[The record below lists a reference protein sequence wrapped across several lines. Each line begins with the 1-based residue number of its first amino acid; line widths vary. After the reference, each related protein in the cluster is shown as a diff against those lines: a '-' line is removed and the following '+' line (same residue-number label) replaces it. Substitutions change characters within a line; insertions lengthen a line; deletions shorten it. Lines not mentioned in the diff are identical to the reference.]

1 MQEREVLNMID
12 LHRHSECST
21 FDGFGKPEELAEI
34 AKKLGHTSLGVSDH
48 GNTNGLVRHYFA
60 CKEEGIKPIMGC
72 EGYFL
77 PKYKSQT
84 RGYHLCLF
92 IKTKQGYTNLNT
104 LQYEGEKIKYYNPI
118 WTFELI
124 EEYHE
129 GLICTSACVAGY
141 LAQCIKSGKLDQA
154 EKYLRKM
161 IDIFGD
167 DFYIEIQP
175 YSITELGLQEKVN
188 VESIKLAKKLGIKL
202 ILTSD
207 SHRGAKED
215 FDTYMKMHEVAKH
228 NFDSIEATYKERYMP
243 TEKEIMQRFY
253 KMHRGDF
260 GDAKAKALAKEMVR
274 NLQEIEDKVDGDIL
288 DKLELKLPQFDE
300 TKDSY
305 ELLKANVISGL
316 KRRDKYSKKYM
327 ARVKE
332 EMKVI
337 KYHGFED
344 YFLMVAEY
352 TNWAKDNGIVVGPG
366 RGSGC
371 NCLVDYALNITEV
384 DPILFDLDFS
394 RFLRIDKKKMPD
406 IDLDF
411 ETSRR
416 AEVIQHLLD
425 KYPDNAAQICSYG
438 LYRVDNLIND
448 LAKVCGLEEK
458 KDEVK
463 QIKSFINSHISEGV
477 MDMVGIMKST
487 EARMWNDQYDGIIIH
502 FSKLYNKIRYIG
514 THAAGV
520 AITGGNILD
529 YTAVRIDA
537 KTGKHFTNYDLNDME
552 KIKVIKFDILGLTTM
567 SSIGELRQLTGHDEF
582 DEDWVN
588 DEQIMKA
595 FGEGNCD
602 GVFQFEKKSVQDML
616 KLIQCDTF
624 SDVIAASAMNRPGPL
639 SLKMPEVYAAN
650 KVDQS
655 YIDTSLPYSKYL
667 EKTYG
672 CVVYQ
677 EQVQAIAVN
686 IGGLEWPEAD
696 KILKM
701 QRGGTEK
708 AIRNFEESYDN
719 FVKKF
724 EAGAKKHGMTKEQA
738 FEIFDKFF
746 NYAFNKGHATGY
758 SLISVEEMYY
768 KIYYPI
774 EFWYVKMKY
783 SGIDAKIAKFKENA
797 VRDNAVL
804 FLPHVNYSADY
815 TLRKI
820 EGEVMIQEGLRS
832 IKGIG
837 EKAAAVIEAERKANG
852 VFTSFDDFYDRC
864 KSRAVTS
871 RVVQI
876 LKEQGALE
884 FNKRTYINRVTK
896 YNSTLYAKSIG

>member
-1 MQEREVLNMID
+1 MVD
-12 LHRHSECST
+12 LHRHDECST
-21 FDGFGKPEELAEI
+21 FDGFGKPEELAVL
-34 AKKLGHTSLGVSDH
+34 AKELGHTALGTSNH
-48 GNTNGLVRHYFA
+48 GNTNGLVRHYYA
-60 CKEEGIKPIMGC
+60 CKEVGIKPIMGV
-72 EGYFL
+72 EAYFL
-77 PKYKSQT
+77 PKHKPQT

-92 IKTKQGYTNLNT
+92 AKNNKGYTNLNT
-104 LQYEGEKIKYYNPI
+104 LQFEGEKQKYYNPI
-118 WTFELI
+118 IDFDLLEK
-124 EEYHE
+124 YHE

-141 LAQCIKSGKLDQA
+141 LAQCITADKIKQA
-154 EKYLRKM
+154 EKFIQKM
-161 IDIFGD
+161 VDIFGD

-175 YSITELGLQEKVN
+175 YTVSDKGMQEKVN
-188 VESIKLAKKLGIKL
+188 VESIKLANKFGVKC

-207 SHRGAKED
+207 SHYGSKSD
-215 FDTYMKMHEVAKH
+215 FDTYMKMHEIAKH
-228 NFDSIEATYKERYMP
+228 DGMDIAATYGERYMP
-243 TEKEIMQRFY
+243 TEKELMQRFY
-253 KMHRGDF
+253 KMHKDDF
-260 GDAKAKALAKEMVR
+260 GAENAKTMAKKMIA
-274 NLQEIEDKVDGDIL
+274 NLEEIEAKVDDTIF
-288 DKLELKLPQFDE
+288 DVLEQKLPQFDE
-300 TKDSY
+300 HRDSM
-305 ELLKANVISGL
+305 ELLKEKIKAGL
-316 KRRDKYSKKYM
+316 KERGKWNKTYA
-327 ARVKE
+327 ARIKE
-332 EMKVI
+332 ELKVI

-344 YFLMVAEY
+344 YFLMVADY
-352 TNWAKDNGIVVGPG
+352 TNWAKDNGIMVGPG

-371 NCLVDYALNITEV
+371 NCLVNYALKITDV

-416 AEVIQHLLD
+416 PEVIEYLLRR
-425 KYPDNAAQICSYG
+425 YPNNAAQICSYG
-438 LYRVDNLIND
+438 LYRVDNLLND
-448 LAKVCGLEEK
+448 LSKVCGLAENK
-458 KDEVK
+458 AEVA
-463 QIKSFINSHISEGV
+463 QIKSFINKNIREGV
-477 MDMVGIMKST
+477 LDMEAVVSSA
-487 EARMWNDQYDGIIIH
+487 EARMWNAEYDNIIKH
-502 FSKLYNKIRYIG
+502 FSKLYNKIRFIG

-529 YTAVRIDA
+529 YTAIRIDS
-537 KTGKHFTNYDLNDME
+537 KSGKYFTNYDLNDME

-567 SSIGELRQLTGHDEF
+567 SSIGELRQLTGEEF

-588 DEQIMKA
+588 DEKLIAA

-616 KLIQCDTF
+616 KLLQCDTF
-624 SDVIAASAMNRPGPL
+624 EDVIAASAMNRPGPL
-639 SLKMPEVYAAN
+639 SLKMPEIYAAN
-650 KVDQS
+650 KVDNS
-655 YIDTSLPYSKYL
+655 HIDSSLPYYQYL

-708 AIRNFEESYDN
+708 AIRNFEENYDN

-724 EAGAKKHGMTKEQA
+724 EEGAKRFGMTQEQA

-758 SLISVEEMYY
+758 SLISVEEMHHKLYH
-768 KIYYPI
+768 PT

-783 SGIDAKIAKFKENA
+783 TNDDAKLAKFKENA
-797 VRDNAVL
+797 IKDNAVV

-815 TLRKI
+815 SLRKV
-820 EGEVMIQEGLRS
+820 EGEMVIQEGLSS
-832 IKGIG
+832 IKGVG
-837 EKAAAVIEAERKANG
+837 EKAAAFIEEERKTHG
-852 VFTSFDDFYDRC
+852 VFTSYDDFYDRC
-864 KSRAVTS
+864 KSRVVTS

-884 FNKRTYINRVTK
+884 FNKKSYISRVTK
-896 YNSTLYAKSIG
+896 YNGALYARAMV

>member
-1 MQEREVLNMID
+1 MID
-12 LHRHSECST
+12 LHRHDECST
-21 FDGFGKPEELAEI
+21 FDGFGKPEELAAL
-34 AKKLGHTSLGVSDH
+34 AKKLGHTALGTSNH
-48 GNTNGLVRHYFA
+48 GNTNGLVRHYYA
-60 CKEEGIKPIMGC
+60 CKEQGIKPVMGC

-77 PKYKSQT
+77 PVYKPQT

-92 IKTKQGYTNLNT
+92 AKTKQGYTNLNT
-104 LQYEGEKIKYYNPI
+104 IQYEGEKIKYYNPI
-118 WTFELI
+118 WTFEML
-124 EEYHE
+124 EKYHE

-141 LAQCIKSGKLDQA
+141 LAQCIINGKLKQA
-154 EKYLRKM
+154 EKFLNKM
-161 IDIFGD
+161 VDIFGD
-167 DFYIEIQP
+167 DFYVEIQP
-175 YSITELGLQEKVN
+175 YSITDVGVQEKVN

-228 NFDSIEATYKERYMP
+228 NFADIEATYKERYMP

-253 KMHRGDF
+253 KMHKDDF
-260 GDAKAKALAKEMVR
+260 GEAKTKALAKEMIR

-288 DKLELKLPQFDE
+288 DKLELKLPKFDPNR
-300 TKDSY
+300 DSMD
-305 ELLKANVISGL
+305 LLKEKIKDGL
-316 KRRDKYSKKYM
+316 KKRGKWNKQYAERI
-327 ARVKE
+327 KE
-332 EMKVI
+332 ELKVI

-344 YFLMVAEY
+344 YFLMVSDYA
-352 TNWAKDNGIVVGPG
+352 NWAKEHGIMVGPG

-371 NCLVDYALNITEV
+371 NCLVNYALHITDV

-416 AEVIQHLLD
+416 AEVIEYLLRR
-425 KYPDNAAQICSYG
+425 YPNNAAQICSYG

-448 LAKVCGLEEK
+448 LAKVCGLEGNKE
-458 KDEVK
+458 E
-463 QIKSFINSHISEGV
+463 IKRIKNFINSKINEGLLDLDALSE
-477 MDMVGIMKST
+477 SA
-487 EARMWNDQYDGIIIH
+487 EAKMWNDEYDNIIKH
-502 FSKLYNKIRYIG
+502 FCKLYNKIRFIG

-529 YTAVRIDA
+529 YTAVRIDS

-567 SSIGELRQLTGHDEF
+567 SSIGELRRLTGHDSFNE
-582 DEDWVN
+582 EWVKDKN
-588 DEQIMKA
+588 IMNA

-616 KLIQCDTF
+616 KVMKCDSF
-624 SDVIAASAMNRPGPL
+624 EDVIAASAMNRPGPL
-639 SLKMPEVYAAN
+639 SLRMPEIYAAN
-650 KVDQS
+650 KADS
-655 YIDTSLPYSKYL
+655 SHIDTSLPYYKYL

-708 AIRNFEESYDN
+708 AIRNFEENYDN
-719 FVKKF
+719 FVTKF

-758 SLISVEEMYY
+758 SIISVEEMFY
-768 KIYYPI
+768 KLYYPT

-783 SGIDAKIAKFKENA
+783 SGDEAKMAKFRENA
-797 VRDNAVL
+797 VKDNAII
-804 FLPHVNYSADY
+804 FLPHVNYSANY
-815 TLRKI
+815 SLRKV
-820 EGEVMIQEGLRS
+820 ENEKVIQEGLSS
-832 IKGIG
+832 IKGVG
-837 EKAAAVIEAERKANG
+837 EKAAAAIEAERKANG
-852 VFTSFDDFYDRC
+852 VFRSYDDFYDRC
-864 KSRAVTS
+864 KSRVVTS
-871 RVVQI
+871 RVVQL
-876 LKEQGALE
+876 LKDYGALE
-884 FNKRTYINRVTK
+884 FNKKTYINRVVK
-896 YNSTLYAKSIG
+896 YNSTLLAKNMQ

>member
-1 MQEREVLNMID
+1 MVD
-12 LHRHSECST
+12 LHRHDECST
-21 FDGFGKPEELAEI
+21 FDGFGKPEELAAL
-34 AKKLGHTSLGVSDH
+34 AKELGHTSLGISNH
-48 GNTNGLVRHYFA
+48 GNTNSLVRHYYA
-60 CKEEGIKPIMGC
+60 CKEAGIKPIMGV
-72 EGYFL
+72 EAYFL
-77 PKYKSQT
+77 PKWKEHE

-92 IKTKQGYTNLNT
+92 AKNNVGYRNLNT
-104 LQYEGEKIKYYNPI
+104 LQFEGEKQKYYNPI
-118 WTFELI
+118 IDFDLLEK
-124 EEYHE
+124 YHD

-141 LAQCIKSGKLDQA
+141 LAKSIIAGKNKQAAAFIK
-154 EKYLRKM
+154 KM
-161 IDIFGD
+161 VDIFGD

-175 YSITELGLQEKVN
+175 YVVSDEGMQEKVN
-188 VESIKLAKKLGIKL
+188 VECIKLAKKFGVKC

-207 SHRGAKED
+207 SHYGSKDD

-228 NFDSIEATYKERYMP
+228 DATWIESTYGERYMP
-243 TEKEIMQRFY
+243 TEKELKTRFVR
-253 KMHRGDF
+253 MHKNDF
-260 GDAKAKALAKEMVR
+260 GKAEAGIMAAEMIR
-274 NLQEIEDKVDGDIL
+274 NLDLIEDSVDDNIL
-288 DKLELKLPQFDE
+288 DNLEQKLPQFE
-300 TKDSY
+300 EGKDSY
-305 ELLKANVISGL
+305 ELLKEKIKSGL
-316 KRRDKYSKKYM
+316 KSRGKWNKQYATRI
-327 ARVKE
+327 KE
-332 EMKVI
+332 ELEVI

-352 TNWAKDNGIVVGPG
+352 TNWAKDQGIIVGPG

-371 NCLVDYALNITEV
+371 NCLVNYALRITDV

-416 AEVIQHLLD
+416 AEVIAHLLE
-425 KYPDNAAQICSYG
+425 KYPNNAAQICSYG
-438 LYRVDNLIND
+438 LYRVDNLLND
-448 LAKVCGLEEK
+448 LSKVCGLADNK
-458 KDEVK
+458 AEVA
-463 QIKSFINSHISEGV
+463 QIKAFINKHISEGV
-477 MDMVGIMKST
+477 LDMNAVVNSA
-487 EARMWNDQYDGIIIH
+487 EAKMWNREYDNIIKH
-502 FSKLYNKIRYIG
+502 FSKLYNKIRFIG

-529 YTAVRIDA
+529 YTAIRIDS
-537 KTGKHFTNYDLNDME
+537 KSGKFFTNYDLNDME

-567 SSIGELRQLTGHDEF
+567 SSIGELRQLTGHDAF

-588 DEQIMKA
+588 DENIAKA

-616 KLIQCDTF
+616 KVMGCDCF
-624 SDVIAASAMNRPGPL
+624 EDVVAASAMNRPGPL
-639 SLKMPEVYAAN
+639 SLKMPEIYAAN

-655 YIDTSLPYSKYL
+655 HIDTSLPYSKYL

-708 AIRNFEESYDN
+708 AIRNFEENYDN

-724 EAGAKKHGMTKEQA
+724 EEGAKRFGMTQEQA

-768 KIYYPI
+768 KLYHPT

-783 SGIDAKIAKFKENA
+783 TNDDAKLAKFKENA
-797 VRDNAVL
+797 IKDNAVV
-804 FLPHVNYSADY
+804 FLPHVNYSADFS
-815 TLRKI
+815 LRKVD
-820 EGEVMIQEGLRS
+820 GDVVIQEGLS
-832 IKGIG
+832 AIKGVG
-837 EKAAAVIEAERKANG
+837 EKAAAYIEAERKAHG
-852 VFTSFDDFYDRC
+852 VFTSYDDFYDRC
-864 KSRAVTS
+864 KSRVVTS

-884 FNKRTYINRVTK
+884 FNKKTYVNRVVK
-896 YNSTLYAKSIG
+896 YNSALYARATN

>member
-1 MQEREVLNMID
+1 MSCD
-12 LHRHSECST
+12 LHRHDESST
-21 FDGFGKPEELAEI
+21 FDGFGKPEELTAL
-34 AKKLGHTSLGVSDH
+34 AKKLGHTALGISNH
-48 GNTNGLVRHYFA
+48 GNTNSLVRHYYA

-77 PKYKSQT
+77 PKYKPQT

-92 IKTKQGYTNLNT
+92 AKTKQGYTNLNT

-118 WTFELI
+118 WTFELL

-141 LAQCIKSGKLDQA
+141 LAQCIKGGKKKQA
-154 EKYLRKM
+154 IKYLEKM
-161 IDIFGD
+161 VEIFGD
-167 DFYIEIQP
+167 DFYVEIQP
-175 YSITELGLQEKVN
+175 YAISEEGLQEKVN
-188 VESIKLAKKLGIKL
+188 VESIKLAEKIGIKCV
-202 ILTSD
+202 LTSD
-207 SHRGAKED
+207 SHYGSKDD
-215 FDTYMKMHEVAKH
+215 FDTYLKMHEIAKH
-228 NFDSIEATYKERYMP
+228 NSIDISATYGERYMP
-243 TEKEIMQRFY
+243 TEKEIMVRFY
-253 KMHRGDF
+253 KMHKGDF
-260 GDAKAKALAKEMVR
+260 GNSAAKGMAKEMIA
-274 NLQEIEDKVDGDIL
+274 NLQEIEHKVDESIL
-288 DKLELKLPQFDE
+288 DELELKLPQFDE
-300 TKDSY
+300 TKGST
-305 ELLKANVISGL
+305 ELLREKIKIGL
-316 KRRDKYSKKYM
+316 KKRCKWNKKY
-327 ARVKE
+327 AERIKD

-337 KYHGFED
+337 EYHGFQD
-344 YFLMVAEY
+344 YFLMVADY
-352 TNWAKDNGIVVGPG
+352 TNWAKEQGIMVGPG

-371 NCLVDYALNITEV
+371 NCLVNYALHITDV

-416 AEVIQHLLD
+416 AEVIDYLLK
-425 KYPDNAAQICSYG
+425 KYPNNAAQICSYG

-448 LAKVCGLEEK
+448 LSKVCGLEGN
-458 KDEVK
+458 KDEIA
-463 QIKSFINSHISEGV
+463 QIKRFINNHINEGILD
-477 MDMVGIMKST
+477 MDAILKSA
-487 EARMWNDQYDGIIIH
+487 EVRMWNAQYDNIIKH

-567 SSIGELRQLTGHDEF
+567 SSLGELRKLTGHNKF
-582 DEDWVN
+582 NEDWVH
-588 DEQIMKA
+588 DEKILKA

-602 GVFQFEKKSVQDML
+602 GIFQFEKKSVQDML
-616 KLIQCDTF
+616 MIMQCDCF
-624 SDVIAASAMNRPGPL
+624 EDVIAASAMNRPGPL
-639 SLKMPEVYAAN
+639 SLKMPEIYAAN
-650 KVDQS
+650 KVDKS
-655 YIDTSLPYSKYL
+655 HIDKSLPYAKYL

-708 AIRNFEESYDN
+708 AIRNFEENYDN

-758 SLISVEEMYY
+758 SIISVEEMFY
-768 KIYYPI
+768 KVYYPT

-783 SGIDAKIAKFKENA
+783 YSNDAKLATYKIDAVK
-797 VRDNAVL
+797 DNAVI
-804 FLPHVNYSADY
+804 FLPHVNYSGDY
-815 TLRKI
+815 TLRKVD
-820 EGEVMIQEGLRS
+820 GDMVIQEGLCS
-832 IKGIG
+832 IKGVG
-837 EKAAAVIEAERKANG
+837 EKAAAFIENERKTNG
-852 VFTSFDDFYDRC
+852 VFISYDDFYDRC
-864 KSRAVTS
+864 KSRSITT
-871 RVVQI
+871 RTIQL
-876 LKEQGALE
+876 LKEYGALE
-884 FNKRTYINRVTK
+884 FNKHTYINRVVK
-896 YNSTLYAKSIG
+896 YNSALYAKAIQ

>member
-1 MQEREVLNMID
+1 MID
-12 LHRHSECST
+12 LHRHDECST
-21 FDGFGKPEELAEI
+21 FDGFGKPEELAAL
-34 AKKLGHTSLGVSDH
+34 AKKLGHTSLGMSNH
-48 GNTNGLVRHYFA
+48 GNTNGLVRHYYA
-60 CKEEGIKPIMGC
+60 CKEEGIKPVMGC

-77 PKYKSQT
+77 PVYKPQT

-92 IKTKQGYTNLNT
+92 AKNNQGYTNLNT
-104 LQYEGEKIKYYNPI
+104 LQYEGEKQKYYNPI
-118 WTFELI
+118 WDFKLLEQ
-124 EEYHE
+124 YHE

-141 LAQCIKSGKLDQA
+141 LAQCIKNGKLKQA

-161 IDIFGD
+161 VDIFGD
-167 DFYIEIQP
+167 DFYIEVQP
-175 YSITELGLQEKVN
+175 YKITEPGLQEKVN
-188 VESIKLAKKLGIKL
+188 VSSIKLAKKLGIKC

-207 SHRGAKED
+207 SHRSAKED
-215 FDTYMKMHEVAKH
+215 FDTYMKMHEIANH
-228 NFDSIEATYKERYMP
+228 NFEDIKETYEERYMP

-253 KMHRGDF
+253 KMHKKDF
-260 GDAKAKALAKEMVR
+260 GEVKAKALAKEMIR
-274 NLQEIEDKVDGDIL
+274 NLEEIEDKVDGDIL
-288 DKLELKLPQFDE
+288 DNLELHLPQFDE
-300 TKDSY
+300 TRDSF
-305 ELLKANVISGL
+305 ELLKEKIKAGL
-316 KRRDKYSKKYM
+316 KERGKWNKKYA
-327 ARVKE
+327 ARIKE
-332 EMKVI
+332 ELEVI

-344 YFLMVAEY
+344 YFLMVADY
-352 TNWAKDNGIVVGPG
+352 TNWAKDNGIYVGPG

-371 NCLVDYALNITEV
+371 NCLVNYALKITDV

-411 ETSRR
+411 ETARR
-416 AEVIQHLLD
+416 PEVIEYLLRR
-425 KYPDNAAQICSYG
+425 YPNNAAQICSYG

-448 LAKVCGLEEK
+448 LAKVCGDLAGN
-458 KDEVK
+458 KDEIR
-463 QIKSFINSHISEGV
+463 QIKSFINSNIHEGLL
-477 MDMVGIMKST
+477 DL
-487 EARMWNDQYDGIIIH
+487 EAVSNSAEAKMWNAQYDNIIKH
-502 FSKLYNKIRYIG
+502 FCKLYNKIRYIG

-520 AITGGNILD
+520 AITGGNILN
-529 YTAVRIDA
+529 YTAIKIDS
-537 KTGKHFTNYDLNDME
+537 KTSKHFTNYDLNDME

-567 SSIGELRQLTGHDEF
+567 SSIGELRQLTGNSGF
-582 DEDWVN
+582 DENWVK
-588 DEQIMKA
+588 DPKIMKA
-595 FGEGNCD
+595 FSEGNCD
-602 GVFQFEKKSVQDML
+602 GVFQFEKKSVQNML
-616 KLIQCDTF
+616 RLMNADCFEDI
-624 SDVIAASAMNRPGPL
+624 VAASAMNRPGPL

-650 KVDQS
+650 KVDQVHVDKS
-655 YIDTSLPYSKYL
+655 MPYSKYL

-708 AIRNFEESYDN
+708 AIRNFEENYDN

-724 EAGAKKHGMTKEQA
+724 EKGAKRFGMTKEQA

-768 KIYYPI
+768 KLYHPT

-783 SGIDAKIAKFKENA
+783 AGDEAKLAKFKENA
-797 VRDNAVL
+797 VKDNAVL

-815 TLRKI
+815 TLRKMD
-820 EGEVMIQEGLRS
+820 GEYVIQEGLSS

-837 EKAAAVIEAERKANG
+837 EKAAAYIENERRTNG
-852 VFTSFDDFYDRC
+852 VFRSYDDFYDRC
-864 KSRAVTS
+864 KSRTVTS
-871 RVVQI
+871 RVIQI

-884 FNKRTYINRVTK
+884 FNKKTYISRVTK
-896 YNSTLYAKSIG
+896 YNSVLYAKANQN

>member
-1 MQEREVLNMID
+1 MSCD
-12 LHRHSECST
+12 LHRHDECST
-21 FDGFGKPEELAEI
+21 FDGFGKPEELAAL
-34 AKKLGHTSLGVSDH
+34 AKKLGHTALGISNH
-48 GNTNGLVRHYFA
+48 GNTNSLVRHFYA

-77 PKYKSQT
+77 PKYKPQT

-92 IKTKQGYTNLNT
+92 AKTKQGYTNLNT

-118 WTFELI
+118 WTFELL

-161 IDIFGD
+161 VDIFGD

-175 YSITELGLQEKVN
+175 YSITEPGLQEKVN
-188 VESIKLAKKLGIKL
+188 VESIKLAKRLGIKL

-228 NFDSIEATYKERYMP
+228 NFDDIEATYKERYMP

-288 DKLELKLPQFDE
+288 DELELKLPQFDPE
-300 TKDSY
+300 RDSFD
-305 ELLKANVISGL
+305 LLKEKIRDGL
-316 KRRDKYSKKYM
+316 KKRGKWNKKYA
-327 ARVKE
+327 ARIKE
-332 EMKVI
+332 ELEVI

-352 TNWAKDNGIVVGPG
+352 TTWAKDKGIYVGPG

-371 NCLVDYALNITEV
+371 NCLVNYALHITDV

-425 KYPDNAAQICSYG
+425 RYPNNAAQICSYG

-448 LAKVCGLEEK
+448 LAKVCGDLAGN
-458 KDEVK
+458 KDEIR
-463 QIKSFINSHISEGV
+463 QIKSFINSNIHEGLL
-477 MDMVGIMKST
+477 DL
-487 EARMWNDQYDGIIIH
+487 EAVSNSAEAKMWNAQYDNIIKH
-502 FSKLYNKIRYIG
+502 FCKLYNKIRYIG

-520 AITGGNILD
+520 AITGGNILN
-529 YTAVRIDA
+529 YTAIKIDP

-567 SSIGELRQLTGHDEF
+567 SSIGELRQLTNNSGF
-582 DEDWVN
+582 DENWVK
-588 DEQIMKA
+588 DPKIMKA
-595 FGEGNCD
+595 FSEGNCD

-616 KLIQCDTF
+616 RLMNADCFEDI
-624 SDVIAASAMNRPGPL
+624 VAASAMNRPGPL

-650 KVDQS
+650 KVDQAH
-655 YIDTSLPYSKYL
+655 IDKSMPYSKYL

-708 AIRNFEESYDN
+708 AIRNFEENYDN

-724 EAGAKKHGMTKEQA
+724 EKGAKRFGMTKEQA

-758 SLISVEEMYY
+758 SLISVEETYY
-768 KIYYPI
+768 KLYHPT

-783 SGIDAKIAKFKENA
+783 GGDEAKMAKFKENA

-815 TLRKI
+815 TLRKV
-820 EGEVMIQEGLRS
+820 EGEVVIQEGLSS

-837 EKAAAVIEAERKANG
+837 EKAAAAIEEERKAHG

-864 KSRAVTS
+864 KSRTVTS
-871 RVVQI
+871 RVIQI

-884 FNKRTYINRVTK
+884 FRKQIYINRVTK
-896 YNSTLYAKSIG
+896 YNSTLYAKSNQ

>member
-1 MQEREVLNMID
+1 MLD
-12 LHRHSECST
+12 LHRHDECST
-21 FDGFGKPEELAEI
+21 FDGFGKPEELAAI
-34 AKKLGHTSLGVSDH
+34 AKELGYTALGTSNH

-60 CKEEGIKPIMGC
+60 CKEEGIKPILGC

-92 IKTKQGYTNLNT
+92 VKNNQGYTNLNT
-104 LQYEGEKIKYYNPI
+104 LQFEGEKQKYYNPI
-118 WTFELI
+118 WDFDLLEQ
-124 EEYHE
+124 YHD

-141 LAQCIKSGKLDQA
+141 LAQCIKAGKEKQA
-154 EKYLRKM
+154 IKYLKKM
-161 IDIFGD
+161 VDIFGD

-228 NFDSIEATYKERYMP
+228 NFDDIEATYKERYMP

-288 DKLELKLPQFDE
+288 DELELKLPQFDE

-316 KRRDKYSKKYM
+316 KRRDKYNKKYM

-337 KYHGFED
+337 KHHGFED
-344 YFLMVAEY
+344 YFLMVDEY
-352 TNWAKDNGIVVGPG
+352 TNWAKDNGIIVGPG

-371 NCLVDYALNITEV
+371 NCLVNYALNITEV

-411 ETSRR
+411 ETTRR

-463 QIKSFINSHISEGV
+463 QIKSFINSHINEGV
-477 MDMVGIMKST
+477 LDMDAIMKSA
-487 EARMWNDQYDGIIIH
+487 EARMWNDQYDDIIKH

-567 SSIGELRQLTGHDEF
+567 SSLGELRKLTGEEF
-582 DEDWVN
+582 DEEWVN
-588 DEQIMKA
+588 DDKLMES

-602 GVFQFEKKSVQDML
+602 GVFQLEKKSVQDML
-616 KLIQCDTF
+616 KLMQCDNF

-639 SLKMPEVYAAN
+639 SLRMPEIYAAN
-650 KVDQS
+650 KMDQS
-655 YIDTSLPYSKYL
+655 HIDSSLPYAKYL
-667 EKTYG
+667 ESTYG
-672 CVVYQ
+672 CVIYQ

-708 AIRNFEESYDN
+708 AIRNFEENYDN

-724 EAGAKKHGMTKEQA
+724 EAGAKRYGMTKEQA

-746 NYAFNKGHATGY
+746 NYAFNKGHSTGY
-758 SLISVEEMYY
+758 SLISVEEMHH
-768 KIYYPI
+768 KIYHPT

-783 SGIDAKIAKFKENA
+783 SGNDAKIAKFKENSIKDGA
-797 VRDNAVL
+797 VV
-804 FLPHVNYSADY
+804 FLPHVNYSANY
-815 TLRKI
+815 SLRKV
-820 EGEVMIQEGLRS
+820 EGDIVIQEGLIS

-837 EKAAAVIEAERKANG
+837 EKAAAYIEEERKKNG
-852 VFTSFDDFYDRC
+852 IFTSFDDFYDRC

-871 RVVQI
+871 RVVQL

-884 FNKRTYINRVTK
+884 FRKQIYINRVTK
-896 YNSTLYAKSIG
+896 YNAALYAKSNQ

>member
-1 MQEREVLNMID
+1 MVD

-21 FDGFGKPEELAEI
+21 FDGFGKPEELAAL
-34 AKKLGHTSLGVSDH
+34 AKELGHTSLGVSDH
-48 GNTNGLVRHYFA
+48 GNTNSLVRHYYA
-60 CKEEGIKPIMGC
+60 CKEVGIKPIMGV
-72 EGYFL
+72 EAYFL
-77 PKYKSQT
+77 PKWKEQT

-92 IKTKQGYTNLNT
+92 AKNNEGYTNLNT
-104 LQYEGEKIKYYNPI
+104 LQFEGEKQKYYNPI
-118 WTFELI
+118 IDFALLEK
-124 EEYHE
+124 YHE

-141 LAQCIKSGKLDQA
+141 LAKSITVGKIKQA
-154 EKYLRKM
+154 EKFIKKM
-161 IDIFGD
+161 ISIFGD

-175 YSITELGLQEKVN
+175 YVVSEEGLQEKVN
-188 VESIKLAKKLGIKL
+188 VESIKLAKKYGVKC

-207 SHRGAKED
+207 SHYGSKDD
-215 FDTYMKMHEVAKH
+215 FDTYLKMHEIAKH
-228 NFDSIEATYKERYMP
+228 QLEWIEGTYSERYMP
-243 TEKEIMQRFY
+243 TEEELRKRFC
-253 KMHRGDF
+253 KMHKKDF
-260 GDAKAKALAKEMVR
+260 GVAARKMASEMIA
-274 NLQEIEDKVDGDIL
+274 NLEEIEDKVEDDIL
-288 DKLELKLPQFDE
+288 DNLEQKLPQFE
-300 TKDSY
+300 EGKNSY
-305 ELLKANVISGL
+305 ELLKEKVKEGL
-316 KRRDKYSKKYM
+316 KSRGKWNKEYV
-327 ARVKE
+327 ARIKE
-332 EMKVI
+332 ELKVI

-352 TNWAKDNGIVVGPG
+352 TNWAKDQGIVVGPG

-371 NCLVDYALNITEV
+371 NCLVNYALRITDV

-416 AEVIQHLLD
+416 PEVIAHLLER
-425 KYPDNAAQICSYG
+425 YPNNAAQICSYG
-438 LYRVDNLIND
+438 LYRVDNLLND
-448 LAKVCGLEEK
+448 LSKVCGLAENKEELK
-458 KDEVK
+458 R
-463 QIKSFINSHISEGV
+463 IKSFINKNIVEGV
-477 MDMVGIMKST
+477 LNMEAVVNSA
-487 EARMWNDQYDGIIIH
+487 EARMWNAEYDDIIKH
-502 FSKLYNKIRYIG
+502 FSKLYNKIRFIG

-529 YTAVRIDA
+529 YTAIRIDS
-537 KTGKHFTNYDLNDME
+537 KTGKYFTNYDLNDME
-552 KIKVIKFDILGLTTM
+552 KIQVIKFDILGLTTM
-567 SSIGELRQLTGHDEF
+567 SSIGELRKLTGNDAF
-582 DEDWVN
+582 DEDWVK
-588 DEQIMKA
+588 DEKIMKA

-616 KLIQCDTF
+616 RMMGCDCF
-624 SDVIAASAMNRPGPL
+624 EDIVAASAMNRPGPL
-639 SLKMPEVYAAN
+639 SLRMPEAYAAN

-655 YIDTSLPYSKYL
+655 HIDTSLPYSKYL

-708 AIRNFEESYDN
+708 AIRNFEENYDN
-719 FVKKF
+719 FVQKF
-724 EAGAKKHGMTKEQA
+724 EKGAKRFGMTQEQA

-768 KIYYPI
+768 KVYHPT

-783 SGIDAKIAKFKENA
+783 TGDDAKGAKFRENA
-797 VRDNAVL
+797 VLDGAVC

-815 TLRKI
+815 ALRKV
-820 EGEVMIQEGLRS
+820 EGDWIIQEGLSS
-832 IKGIG
+832 IKGVG
-837 EKAAAVIEAERKANG
+837 EKAAAAIEEERHKNG
-852 VFTSFDDFYDRC
+852 VFRSYDDFYDRC
-864 KSRAVTS
+864 KSRTVTT
-871 RVVQI
+871 RVISI

-884 FNKRTYINRVTK
+884 FDKKTYINRVTK
-896 YNSTLYAKSIG
+896 YNSTLYAKATQK

>member
-1 MQEREVLNMID
+1 MSCD
-12 LHRHSECST
+12 LHRHDECST
-21 FDGFGKPEELAEI
+21 FDGFGKPEELAAL
-34 AKKLGHTSLGVSDH
+34 AKKLGHTALGISNH
-48 GNTNGLVRHYFA
+48 GNTNSLVRHYYA

-77 PKYKSQT
+77 PKYKPQT

-92 IKTKQGYTNLNT
+92 VKNRQGYTNLNT

-118 WTFELI
+118 WTFELLKK
-124 EEYHE
+124 YHE

-141 LAQCIKSGKLDQA
+141 LAQCIKSDKFDKA

-161 IDIFGD
+161 VEIFGD

-175 YSITELGLQEKVN
+175 YSITETGLQEKVN
-188 VESIKLAKKLGIKL
+188 VESIRLAKKLGIKC

-215 FDTYMKMHEVAKH
+215 FDTYMKMHEIAKH
-228 NFDSIEATYKERYMP
+228 NFDDIKATYKERYMP

-260 GDAKAKALAKEMVR
+260 GDAKAKALAKEMAR
-274 NLQEIEDKVDGDIL
+274 NLQEIEDKVNGNIL
-288 DKLELKLPQFDE
+288 DELELKLPKFDPE
-300 TKDSY
+300 RDSFD
-305 ELLKANVISGL
+305 LLKEKIKDGL
-316 KRRDKYSKKYM
+316 KKRGKWNKKYID
-327 ARVKE
+327 RIKE
-332 EMKVI
+332 ELKVI

-344 YFLMVAEY
+344 YFLMVADY
-352 TNWAKDNGIVVGPG
+352 TNWAKAQGIHVGPG

-371 NCLVDYALNITEV
+371 NCLVNYALHITDV

-416 AEVIQHLLD
+416 AEVIEYLLRR
-425 KYPDNAAQICSYG
+425 YPNNAAQICSYG

-448 LAKVCGLEEK
+448 LAKVCGLEENKEEIK
-458 KDEVK
+458 K
-463 QIKSFINSHISEGV
+463 IKTFINRHINEGLL
-477 MDMVGIMKST
+477 DL
-487 EARMWNDQYDGIIIH
+487 EAVANSAEAKMWNAQYDNIIKH
-502 FSKLYNKIRYIG
+502 FCKLYNKIRYIG

-529 YTAVRIDA
+529 YTAIRIDS
-537 KTGKHFTNYDLNDME
+537 KTGKRFTSYDLNDME

-567 SSIGELRQLTGHDEF
+567 SSIGELRKLTGHKKF
-582 DEDWVN
+582 NEDWVN
-588 DEQIMKA
+588 DPQIMKA

-602 GVFQFEKKSVQDML
+602 GIFQFEKKSVQEIL
-616 KLIQCDTF
+616 KEIHCDCF
-624 SDVIAASAMNRPGPL
+624 EDIIAASAMNRPGPL

-650 KVDQS
+650 KANKAH
-655 YIDTSLPYSKYL
+655 IDMSLPYSKYL

-672 CVVYQ
+672 CVLYQ

-696 KILKM
+696 KIIKM

-708 AIRNFEESYDN
+708 AIRNFEENYDN

-724 EAGAKKHGMTKEQA
+724 VAGAKKHGMTKEQA

-768 KIYYPI
+768 KIYHPT
-774 EFWYVKMKY
+774 EFWYVKLKY
-783 SGIDAKIAKFKENA
+783 SSDEAKRAKFKENA
-797 VRDNAVL
+797 VRDNVVL

-815 TLRKI
+815 ALRKV
-820 EGEVMIQEGLRS
+820 EGEVVIQEGLSS
-832 IKGIG
+832 IKGVG
-837 EKAAAVIEAERKANG
+837 EKAAAAIEAERKAHG

-864 KSRAVTS
+864 KSRVVTS
-871 RVVQI
+871 RVIQI

-884 FNKRTYINRVTK
+884 FNKRTYISRVIK
-896 YNSTLYAKSIG
+896 YNSALYARAQK